1 MTLNKYEADF
11 SNLVKAFRKK
21 HMGKGPREV
30 RTTFCKCWAICEM
43 SGNLSPVEK
52 FIAHA
57 EDGKQLLREA
67 RTQMVKELYRTH
79 RPIEMEHLVGANYV
93 ELFVDIDIE
102 KDFGMSIFVFDQDI
116 EQKLS
121 GNKH

>member
-1 MTLNKYEADF
+1 MNKYEADF

-30 RTTFCKCWAICEM
+30 TTTFCKCWAICEM

-67 RTQMVKELYRTH
+67 RTQMVKELYRIH
-79 RPIEMEHLVGANYV
+79 RPIEMEHLVGANYL
-93 ELFVDIDIE
+93 ELFLDIDIE
-102 KDFGMSIFVFDQDI
+102 KDFGMSIFVFDRDI
-116 EQKLS
+116 EQKFTHKL
-121 GNKH
+121 